1 LDKIKCDVT
10 NLKLANEGR
19 KRIEWADNEMPV
31 LREIRKQF
39 ARTKPLKSV
48 RVSCC
53 LHVTKETA
61 NLMRTLKSG
70 GADVKLCASNP
81 LSTQDSVAASLVIDF
96 GIPVFA
102 RHGENHKTYYRHIDT
117 CVKHRPH
124 ITVDDG
130 CDLNNAVHKI
140 LKNKSKSSWDIY
152 GGTEETT
159 TGVVRLRNMEHSG
172 VLLYP
177 VIAVNDARTK
187 HLFDNRYGTGQST
200 MDGIIRATNVLL
212 SGKIL
217 VVAGYGWCGR
227 GVAMRASG
235 MGARVVVT
243 EVDPVRA
250 LEAAM
255 DGYQVL
261 PMKEAASLGDI
272 FVTVTGDRNVITTM
286 HFKSMKDGAI
296 VSNAGHFDV
305 EVDIQ
310 GLKKAAIR
318 HRQISDVVDEY
329 TLPNKKRI
337 YLLAQGRLV
346 NLSAAEGHPP
356 SVMDM
361 SFANQAFSVEYLV
374 KNAGK
379 LNPRVYSVP
388 EQIDTRVARLK
399 LKAMGRTIDILTPA
413 QRKYLNAWAEGT

>member
-1 LDKIKCDVT
+1 LNKVKCDVT
-10 NLKLANEGR
+10 NPKLANKGR

-31 LREIRKQF
+31 LRQIRERF
-39 ARTKPLKSV
+39 ARTKPLKSIK
-48 RVSCC
+48 VSCC

-81 LSTQDSVAASLVIDF
+81 LSTQDSVAASLAVDF

-102 RHGENHKTYYRHIDT
+102 RHGENHKTYYSHIST
-117 CVKHRPH
+117 CILHRPH
-124 ITVDDG
+124 VMVDDG
-130 CDLNNAVHKI
+130 CDLNNAAHKI
-140 LKNKSKSSWDIY
+140 LKNKSKSSWEIY

-159 TGVVRLRNMEHSG
+159 TGVVRLRNMERSG

-177 VIAVNDARTK
+177 VVAVNDAKTK
-187 HLFDNRYGTGQST
+187 YLFDNRYGTGQST

-212 SGKIL
+212 SGKVL

-255 DGYQVL
+255 DGYRVL
-261 PMKEAASLGDI
+261 PMKEAVSIGDI
-272 FVTVTGDRNVITTM
+272 FVTVTGDRDVITTR

-305 EVDIQ
+305 EVDVK
-310 GLKKAAIR
+310 GLKKTAIR

-374 KNAGK
+374 KNTGK
-379 LNPRVYSVP
+379 LKPCVYPVP
-388 EQIDTRVARLK
+388 EQIDAKVARLK
-399 LKAMGRTIDILTPA
+399 LKAMGLTIDVLTPA

>member
-1 LDKIKCDVT
+1 LNKVKCDVT
-10 NLKLANEGR
+10 NPKLAIEGR

-31 LREIRKQF
+31 LETIRERF
-39 ARTKPLKSV
+39 TRTKPLKSV

-61 NLMRTLKSG
+61 NLMLTLKSG

-81 LSTQDSVAASLVIDF
+81 LSTQDSVAASLVVDF

-102 RHGENHKTYYRHIDT
+102 RHGENHKTYYSHIDT
-117 CVKHRPH
+117 CVKHHPQVA
-124 ITVDDG
+124 VDDG

-140 LKNKSKSSWDIY
+140 LKNKSSISWEIY

-159 TGVVRLRNMEHSG
+159 TGVVRLRNMERSK

-177 VIAVNDARTK
+177 VIAVNDAKTK

-212 SGKIL
+212 SGKVL

-255 DGYQVL
+255 DSYQVL
-261 PMKEAASLGDI
+261 SMTEAASLGDI
-272 FVTVTGDRNVITTM
+272 FVTVTGNRDVITTK
-286 HFKSMKDGAI
+286 HFRNMKDGAI

-305 EVDIQ
+305 EVDVK
-310 GLKKAAIR
+310 GLKKAAVR
-318 HRQISDVVDEY
+318 HRQISNVVDEY

-361 SFANQAFSVEYLV
+361 SFANQALSIEYLV
-374 KNAGK
+374 KNTGK
-379 LNPRVYSVP
+379 LKPCVYPVP
-388 EQIDTRVARLK
+388 EQIDTKVARLK

-413 QRKYLNAWAEGT
+413 QRKYLNTWAEGT